1 MITAENLHLL
11 HKVNENTESNEQE
24 DLLGQVDK
32 RKSKPMK
39 VMETTQ
45 R

>member
-11 HKVNENTESNEQE
+11 HKAKNTESNEQE